1 MIFEEENREISI
13 TNDDVQLF
21 INSIKAESEYDFT
34 DYSDKSLKRR
44 IEKILSDNKIN
55 IDELIRQIKRDN
67 EFIEK
72 IIKEITVNTTELFR
86 DVSTWQALKHRIL
99 PKMKDKEIINIW
111 HSGCSTGQEVYS
123 MLIILAELNL
133 LEKARIYATDI
144 NVDAIETA
152 KKGVYKYRFNLAYLD
167 SFDKVMKENPYNY
180 DEYNDIPYA
189 KFFEIDKSQDSIRMK
204 QFLREKPVFKKHD
217 LVRNENIF
225 YTKFDIILC
234 RNVMIY
240 FNNKL
245 QNKVFDLFHKNLN
258 DNGTLVLGI
267 HESILGPMASKFEKK
282 GTNYI
287 KR

>member
-1 MIFEEENREISI
+1 MIFEEENREIFI
-13 TNDDVQLF
+13 TNDDVHLF
-21 INSIKAESEYDFT
+21 INAVKAQSEYDFS

-44 IEKILSDNKIN
+44 IEKILSDNKISLP
-55 IDELIRQIKRDN
+55 DLIKEIKKDP
-67 EFIEK
+67 EYVDK
-72 IIKEITVNTTELFR
+72 IVKEITVNTTELFR
-86 DVSTWQALKHRIL
+86 DVSTWQTLKHRIL
-99 PKMKDKEIINIW
+99 PKMKDNETINIW

-144 NVDAIETA
+144 NVDAIDVA
-152 KKGVYKYRFNLAYLD
+152 KKGIYKFRFNMAYLD
-167 SFDKVMKENPYNY
+167 AFDKVMKENPYNY
-180 DEYNDIPYA
+180 DEFNDIPYA
-189 KFFEIDKSQDSIRMK
+189 KYFEIDKSQDTIRMK

-217 LVRNENIF
+217 LVQGENIF

-245 QNKVFDLFHKNLN
+245 QNKVFELFHKSLN
-258 DNGTLVLGI
+258 EKGYLVLGI
-267 HESILGPMASKFEKK
+267 HESILGPMATKFEKK
-282 GTNYI
+282 GTNYL